1 MLMVV
6 PSALLLNRS
15 TRVAYAQQTAVQLA
29 LALRVPQTNA
39 TNAANQVPQL

>member
-1 MLMVV
+1 MLMAVLE
-6 PSALLLNRS
+6 ARLRNQLI
-15 TRVAYAQQTAVQLA
+15 RVAYAQQTAVQLA